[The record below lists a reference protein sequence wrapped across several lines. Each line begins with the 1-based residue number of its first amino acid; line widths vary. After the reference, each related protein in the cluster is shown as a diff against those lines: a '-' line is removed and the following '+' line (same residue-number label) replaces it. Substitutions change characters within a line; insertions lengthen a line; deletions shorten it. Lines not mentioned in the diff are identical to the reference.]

1 MEKSWL
7 INAQFVWYLEYISM
21 LMRCLPF
28 SRGVPQH
35 QGALGLG
42 PSPSRCLPTQE
53 APGISPLSLLSSIVP
68 LKLLTDP
75 CCLFFSSHKYPLH
88 WEDQPGPGKAVC
100 LQGYVL
106 PLTQV
111 WLCSSVVGEGCG
123 VVVVSSLQ
131 KPPALG
137 YDLLTNEEARPGP
150 AYWYA
155 MLQPCS
161 YSTLGDGWGE
171 APDPHLHGA

>member
-1 MEKSWL
+1 MQAAEKSWL

-28 SRGVPQH
+28 SRGVPQL

-42 PSPSRCLPTQE
+42 PSHSRCLPTQE
-53 APGISPLSLLSSIVP
+53 APGISLLRLLSSIGP
-68 LKLLTDP
+68 LKLPRDP
-75 CCLFFSSHKYPLH
+75 CCLFSSSHKYPLH
-88 WEDQPGPGKAVC
+88 WEDQPGPGKVVC
-100 LQGYVL
+100 LQGYLL
-106 PLTQV
+106 PLNRV

-123 VVVVSSLQ
+123 IVVVSSFQ

-137 YDLLTNEEARPGP
+137 CDLLTNEGVKPGP

-155 MLQPCS
+155 VCPV
-161 YSTLGDGWGE
+161 
-171 APDPHLHGA
+171 